1 MLDHVIVLSQSH
13 LERQAAKGAGKK
25 EEWVKGRKVKVG
37 FKPVAEEKEKT
48 KLKAI
53 GQVLLGSLQ
62 RLKAKK

>member
-13 LERQAAKGAGKK
+13 LERQAAKGAGK

-37 FKPVAEEKEKT
+37 LKPVAEEKEKT